1 MNHFNL
7 ENRFTNKSQ
16 YLEYKIDLILNQL
29 CTIKRKLSKLAGFE
43 KFQKFENSNKVKMK
57 NQWVVKKKTI
67 YLVARTI
74 IKTMNNN
81 LWYLDSDC
89 SRHMLGDKS

>member
-7 ENRFTNKSQ
+7 ENRFVNKSQ

-29 CTIKRKLSKLAGFE
+29 CTIERKLGKLVGFE

-57 NQWVVKKKTI
+57 NQWVVKKKAI

-74 IKTMNNN
+74 MKIMNNN

-89 SRHMLGDKS
+89 SRHMLRDKS

>member
-7 ENRFTNKSQ
+7 ENKFANKSL

-29 CTIKRKLSKLAGFE
+29 CTIERRLGKLAGFE

-57 NQWVVKKKTI
+57 NQWVVKKKAI
-67 YLVARTI
+67 YLVALI
-74 IKTMNNN
+74 TMNNN

-89 SRHMLGDKS
+89 SRHMLRDKNW